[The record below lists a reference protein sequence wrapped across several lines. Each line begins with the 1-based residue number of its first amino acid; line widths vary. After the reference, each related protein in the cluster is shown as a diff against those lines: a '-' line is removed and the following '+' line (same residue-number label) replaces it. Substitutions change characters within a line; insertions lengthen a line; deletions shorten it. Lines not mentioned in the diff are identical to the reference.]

1 MWARSGLLTTDTEV
15 RLMSILVKELLQQTS
30 FGIRAC
36 VAGLMDEDV
45 SECIKQTSKP
55 NDDTDTDY
63 ATINTVQRIMT
74 EDIDDSSTQSNHYIK
89 TRLESQVA
97 RRETLIH
104 NAIALVFLPRDIST
118 FDPIADEPREG
129 LSGQYDGQ
137 FIKCSDLDIV
147 RVVDSTPSD
156 EEVGVVLEAIC
167 VEETRRS
174 GG

>member
-1 MWARSGLLTTDTEV
+1 
-15 RLMSILVKELLQQTS
+15 
-30 FGIRAC
+30 
-36 VAGLMDEDV
+36 MDEDV

-63 ATINTVQRIMT
+63 ATINTIQRIMT
-74 EDIDDSSTQSNHYIK
+74 EDIDDSSPQSNHYIK
-89 TRLESQVA
+89 ARLESQVA
-97 RRETLIH
+97 HRETLIH
-104 NAIALVFLPRDIST
+104 NVIALVFLPRDIST
-118 FDPIADEPREG
+118 FDVLFALICEIQTRRKDRIPVFLVSVSFWKPIADEPREG

-174 GG
+174 GGWWT